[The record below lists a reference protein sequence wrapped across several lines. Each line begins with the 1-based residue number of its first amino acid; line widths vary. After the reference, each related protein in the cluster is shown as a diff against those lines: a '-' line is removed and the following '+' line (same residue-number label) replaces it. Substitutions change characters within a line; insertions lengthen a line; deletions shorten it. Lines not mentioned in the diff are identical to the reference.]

1 MATIPS
7 TVAEFNA
14 DVAKFMVVMGDKS
27 NSQEKVAAAHRC
39 VTLRYLGL
47 TGASNDEIETCAMH
61 LKIVTDGAHARGWLL
76 EST

>member
-14 DVAKFMVVMGDKS
+14 DVVKFMDVSGNKS
-27 NSQEKVAAAHRC
+27 NSQEKVKAAHKC

-47 TGASNDEIETCAMH
+47 SGVSDDELETCAMH
-61 LKIVTDGAHARGWLL
+61 LQIVTEGATRRGWDL
-76 EST
+76 

>member
-14 DVAKFMVVMGDKS
+14 DVVKFMDISS
-27 NSQEKVAAAHRC
+27 NKNNTQEKVKASHKC

-47 TGASNDEIETCAMH
+47 VNITEEQLNTCAMH
-61 LKIVTDGAHARGWLL
+61 LTIVTEGATARGWLL
-76 EST
+76 